1 MGLLRVTIQQS
12 WWPNEM
18 LYSAHWPVYR
28 KPCANACSF
37 RSSAVSQRAKSPTCS
52 ICRKR
57 LFDSVSFARVNN
69 FNSCMHLKAASGLLI
84 AKHLLLL
91 QVRFRGRLASTS
103 TPRSVLRTR
112 QRMTNC
118 TARYSTRIPRFC
130 GGIMQ
135 KDSLESLLLRH
146 YGDTVQAPPGLEE

>member
-28 KPCANACSF
+28 KPCANAGSF

-57 LFDSVSFARVNN
+57 LFASVSFAHVNN
-69 FNSCMHLKAASGLLI
+69 FNSSMHLKEEGGLLT

-91 QVRFRGRLASTS
+91 PVCSPGRLA
-103 TPRSVLRTR
+103 R
-112 QRMTNC
+112 
-118 TARYSTRIPRFC
+118 
-130 GGIMQ
+130 
-135 KDSLESLLLRH
+135 
-146 YGDTVQAPPGLEE
+146 